1 MTAPLHSRVRKILD
15 LAAAGKLADED
26 AVQLLGALHPR
37 LAPEG
42 EAFTHVL
49 ALNRTADFGPD
60 LIARL
65 LLGRALPGTY
75 MPRPPMPPDAPG
87 PGWHGIDDLV
97 TRVTDSV
104 EGALE
109 FALDGR
115 RGRAGRG
122 GPPRAGTTLRVEVE
136 DSSGNDFRLNLPLA
150 LAEHAPRLL
159 PPAAL
164 AAIERAG
171 LNEHAL
177 TLLLSSHPTTGEILS
192 ADLEDGTE
200 VRLTVQ

>member
-1 MTAPLHSRVRKILD
+1 MTAPLHGRIRKILD
-15 LAAAGKLADED
+15 LAATGKLADED
-26 AVQLLGALHPR
+26 AAQLLGALHPP

-42 EAFTHVL
+42 DAITHVL
-49 ALNRTADFGPD
+49 ALNRTPDFGPD

-65 LLGRALPGTY
+65 LLGRAMPGTQL
-75 MPRPPMPPDAPG
+75 PRPPMPPDA

-97 TRVTDSV
+97 TRVTDRV
-104 EGALE
+104 EDALE
-109 FALDGR
+109 QAFDGR
-115 RGRAGRG
+115 RGRAPRG
-122 GPPRAGTTLRVEVE
+122 GRPRAGTTLRVEVE

-177 TLLLSSHPTTGEILS
+177 TLLLSSHPASGEILS
-192 ADLEDGTE
+192 ADLDDGTE